1 MNTMVTALPTRRAHH
16 PANGDP
22 HVRVGDRERENVIT
36 RLGQEFTQG
45 YLSMPEYETR
55 LSQALEAQTA
65 GALKQVL
72 NDLPVRRI
80 DRGDPGSRAAR
91 AAAARR
97 GVQIH
102 LSAYLTASL
111 LMIVIWLAIS
121 VAVGDCYF
129 WPVWPIL
136 GGGIGVISHA
146 AAVRSCARRRHDP
159 ADVRGRPGWLEA
171 LQCLRRPGAD

>member
-1 MNTMVTALPTRRAHH
+1 MNTMVTPLPARRAHH

-22 HVRVGDRERENVIT
+22 QIRVGDREREKVIT
-36 RLGQEFTQG
+36 RLGQAFTQG
-45 YLSMPEYETR
+45 YLSMPEYEIR

-65 GALKQVL
+65 GALNQLL

-80 DRGDPGSRAAR
+80 ARGDPRRRAAR

-97 GVQIH
+97 SVQIH

-111 LMIVIWLAIS
+111 LMIAVWLALTL
-121 VAVGDCYF
+121 AGGACYF

-136 GGGIGVISHA
+136 GGGIGVASHA
-146 AAVRSCARRRHDP
+146 AAVRTCARRRRDP
-159 ADVRGRPGWLEA
+159 ADVRGRPA
-171 LQCLRRPGAD
+171 R